1 MRNKTFLLLVILLLG
16 VAACSEAAPDPAAT
30 DTPQAAAEPTDEP
43 AATAE
48 PTVEATAEPTTAAT
62 ATTET
67 AVMPEAT
74 ADNTENFAKVES
86 EEAGISLRYPPLW
99 AIDVEEDT
107 GDINLATHPD
117 LLQEIDFSDGAT
129 FTVLPMSIDVL
140 PQLSPQ
146 PVDPRSPQE
155 VLTVFINLLQDQ
167 VRSGM
172 NGEIEFQQA
181 AQMTTIDE
189 HITAVA
195 PAIATTP
202 DRQIYML
209 FATILEEEQVIF
221 VLGVTPLA
229 QEGRYRPMMVSMLRS
244 IEFMQ

>member
-1 MRNKTFLLLVILLLG
+1 MRHKTFILLVFLLLG
-16 VAACSEAAPDPAAT
+16 VAACNEAAV
-30 DTPQAAAEPTDEP
+30 TPTAEAEPTAVPTAEPTDEP
-43 AATAE
+43 
-48 PTVEATAEPTTAAT
+48 TAEPTTAPT

-67 AVMPEAT
+67 AVMPDAT
-74 ADNTENFAKVES
+74 ADNTENFAKIES
-86 EEAGISLRYPPLW
+86 EKAGVSLRYPPLW
-99 AIDVEEDT
+99 ATDVEEDT

-117 LLQEIDFSDGAT
+117 LLQAIDFNDGAT
-129 FTVLPMSIDVL
+129 FTVLPMPIDVL

-167 VRSGM
+167 VQSNM

-181 AQMTTIDE
+181 AQTTTIDE

-209 FATILEEEQVIF
+209 FATILEEDQVLF

-229 QEGRYRPMMVSMLRS
+229 QEGRYRPAMVSMLRS